1 MEPPFT
7 NQKIKKNMKKLSY
20 LFTFLTIVL
29 VGCDTDKGDESYMDN
44 RATIAGI
51 TESSST
57 LFATADGEN
66 TYTLKINVS
75 KVLESNMDLTIA
87 IDETSEAIEGV
98 DFNLS
103 ESSINI
109 AAGSFSGSIDIV
121 ADFDNASFDGKK
133 LKLNLVVPDG
143 VLVGEGSSITI
154 DIVKSCPLPSEL
166 ASSYT
171 ANPFAFDLDAPE
183 FTASFTRVGTTGL
196 TYEVNSGWG
205 PNFVGWATG
214 DPDYNGAFIY
224 PCELTVN
231 ADGTVTVSGESYYT
245 GGTGTYDACTGVIS
259 VTLTQAVFT
268 NPFTVDVT
276 FTP

>member
-1 MEPPFT
+1 
-7 NQKIKKNMKKLSY
+7 MKKLSY

-57 LFATADGEN
+57 LFVTADGKN

-75 KVLESNMDLTIA
+75 KLLKSNMDLTIA

-103 ESSINI
+103 ESSIKI

-133 LKLNLVVPDG
+133 LKLNLVAPDG
-143 VLVGEGSSITI
+143 VLIGEGSSITI

-171 ANPFAFDLDAPE
+171 ANPSISGTDAPE

-205 PNFVGWATG
+205 PNFVGWAAN
-214 DPDYNGAFIY
+214 DPSYNGALIY

-231 ADGTVTVSGESYYT
+231 ADGTVTVTGESYYT

-259 VTLTQAVFT
+259 VTLTQAVFN